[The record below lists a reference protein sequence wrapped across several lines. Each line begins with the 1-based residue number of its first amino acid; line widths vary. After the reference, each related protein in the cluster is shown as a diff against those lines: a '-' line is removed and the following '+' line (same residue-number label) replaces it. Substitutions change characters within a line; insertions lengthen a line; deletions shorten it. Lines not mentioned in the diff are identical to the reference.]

1 MFSLI
6 LPAYNEAPRLEKC
19 VRECQRR
26 FKQIGEDYE
35 IIIAEDGSTDGTD
48 MIAAKIA
55 RRDKRVKHLHQDN
68 KLGRGRAVTL
78 ASKIARG
85 DRIGFIDVDMATRVD
100 FLDDLVKYSK
110 KYDVVTGSRYVPGA
124 ELERPLLR
132 EFASKAY
139 NLMIRVLLGVE
150 LYDSQCGF
158 KAFSKRFVKKEMG
171 KIKENSWAWDAAV
184 LIHAI
189 KSGYSFKEFPVVWKE
204 KKEAAHSASMSR
216 LMRDAKLHGT
226 VVLKMFLKWRLGLPV
241 QV

>member
-6 LPAYNEAPRLEKC
+6 LPAYNEANRLEKC
-19 VRECQRR
+19 VKEAKKRLDN
-26 FKQIGEDYE
+26 IGESYE

-48 MIAAKIA
+48 RVAARIVKKDKKI
-55 RRDKRVKHLHQDN
+55 KHLHHDK
-68 KLGRGRAVTL
+68 KLGRGKAVTL
-78 ASKIARG
+78 AAKAARG
-85 DRIGFIDVDMATRVD
+85 DRVGFMDVDMATKID
-100 FLDDLVKYSK
+100 FLDDLVKYSR

-124 ELERPLLR
+124 ELDRPPLR

-139 NLMIRVLLGVE
+139 NLMIRILLGVE

-158 KAFSKRFVKKEMG
+158 KAFSKKFIDKEMS

-204 KKEAAHSASMSR
+204 KREAAHSASMSR
-216 LMRDAKLHGT
+216 LMRDVKLHGK
-226 VVLKMFLKWRLGLPV
+226 VVLKMFLKWRLKLPI
-241 QV
+241 QI